1 MVVVLRVLE
10 KDRRQRDLVS
20 DFLLAVFTIY
30 SCGEEEGA
38 GPPPVAYSHFFLL
51 STLQCTSLG
60 LGAGVAGPVKQVGRN
75 CYEIR
80 PVDTPSSVA
89 EERNKVVPFNSLQVY
104 YFLFKVNKVK

>member
-60 LGAGVAGPVKQVGRN
+60 LRRGRGMSGRSPT
-75 CYEIR
+75 CKTGREGLLR
-80 PVDTPSSVA
+80 DKTC
-89 EERNKVVPFNSLQVY
+89 
-104 YFLFKVNKVK
+104 